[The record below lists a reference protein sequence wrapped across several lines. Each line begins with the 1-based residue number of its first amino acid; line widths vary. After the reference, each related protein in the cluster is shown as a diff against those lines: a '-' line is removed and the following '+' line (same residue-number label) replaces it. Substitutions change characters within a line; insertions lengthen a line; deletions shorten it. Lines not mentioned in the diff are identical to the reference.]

1 MITRPPCRSP
11 SLLSNDAVLL
21 APDVAGDAWARAAID
36 RDSSIQVQSNRIS
49 SGQIG
54 SCLTRTV
61 VAAKIAF
68 ASAGAALGR
77 PIS

>member
-1 MITRPPCRSP
+1 MITRPQCR
-11 SLLSNDAVLL
+11 SLLSMMQSCSRPMSLETHAV
-21 APDVAGDAWARAAID
+21 RAAID